1 MSTKRNYYL
10 HLTLAAFLA
19 ATPFAAQATVF
30 FSDTFGSGSTLTNTS
45 PANPTTSSTAYQY
58 MTAKAFTGS
67 LGLKA
72 NDLRLTF
79 PATASGIGEIQA
91 LFSTNPIVLAVDGD
105 FIEVT
110 VTFTN
115 VSGLLTN
122 SATATLGLGLYN
134 SGGINGSVKPVPG
147 GMSASLTS
155 ASNNATT
162 GNAQNWKG
170 YFGYIVTNGTA
181 HKIYNR
187 NVQSNGDNR
196 NQGTV
201 TSGTSNSPQTPAPT
215 ALTTAV
221 SASPTIAVLLPGTY
235 TEVLAITRNGA
246 NSVAITNSLYTGPSA
261 TGSPLVSFGAIATN
275 ANYLTSA
282 FDAFSYGYRLGT
294 ALTNDISAITVDGS
308 VTVISLPP
316 TITQQPVAV
325 TVATGGACPFIVTAT
340 GNNVIYQWR
349 RNGTNLLDGGNISG
363 STTSM
368 LVITNAGAADALSGA
383 NGYYCIV
390 SELGGASTN
399 TVTNS
404 LALVAPRNLIWNGAG
419 NLWDLANSLNWND
432 PVNPTTFNYGDAV
445 TFDDTGAGNANV
457 VLNNPF
463 LSAST
468 WLVTGSTAYAFN
480 GPGYFAGSGQL
491 VFNSSAGGNIQ
502 LLNVTNIHTGG
513 TVISNL
519 NASPT
524 IYASKY
530 QNLGNGPLILA
541 KTNLLEIAVTGS
553 ASLGI
558 AGDVVVNDDFTI
570 QFDGAGAFGG
580 VFLKNIS
587 GTSGK
592 TLSLVPQNTAVVNR
606 YRVYGTN
613 TACNANIAINP
624 NGSLTTNALYDGV
637 TLASYQTAGVQFYN
651 GVISGFGGIL
661 VKNSGSTT
669 LAAVLNNANTYSGGT
684 TIAQGILGVGNDAAL
699 GTGQLSLA
707 PDSGSTAGST
717 GTGTIFA
724 YGGARTIA
732 NAVNYPSGTN
742 NSTLIVAGT
751 NSIAFTANID
761 LNGLDNTGNPG
772 SRTITVNNTG
782 ATTFSGN
789 ISDSSAN
796 AIAFVKNGTGVLYLN
811 GANTFAGIT
820 TNSAAGRLAGSGSLA
835 GSVEVQTN
843 AAMGGGTAAAIGT
856 LSIGGNLTFEN
867 GGGGYFRLNKSNG
880 QTSDRV
886 AVTGLITNFS
896 TGTNIVVTNLGPTLV
911 IGDSFTLFNQAVTN
925 GNTWKVTGGLAAG
938 LGWTN
943 KLAANGTIQVVQSYA
958 SYSTN
963 ISYTVSGSTLIIT
976 WPATHQGWFLQSQT
990 NTLGVGLSTNWA
1002 TITGSDSVISTN
1014 LPIVPGN
1021 PSVFYRLKMP

>member
-1 MSTKRNYYL
+1 MSTKRHYPIYL
-10 HLTLAAFLA
+10 MLAAFLA
-19 ATPFAAQATVF
+19 VMPLAAKATVF

-58 MTAKAFTGS
+58 LTARAFTGS

-79 PATASGIGEIQA
+79 VATSSGVGECQA
-91 LFSTNPIVLAVDGD
+91 LFATNPVVLAADGD
-105 FIEVT
+105 FIQVT

-115 VSGLLTN
+115 VTGLLTN
-122 SATATLGLGLYN
+122 TATAAMGLGLYN
-134 SGGINGSVKPVPG
+134 SGGVNGSAQPVPG
-147 GMSASLTS
+147 GLNAALTS

-187 NVQSNGDNR
+187 NVQNNGDNR
-196 NQGTV
+196 NQATV
-201 TSGTSNSPQTPAPT
+201 TSGTSSSPQTPNPT

-221 SASPTIAVLLPGTY
+221 SASPTTVVLSPGTY

-261 TGSPLVSFGAIATN
+261 TGSPMVGFGAIATN

-282 FDAFSYGYRLGT
+282 FDAFSYGYRLG
-294 ALTNDISAITVDGS
+294 AAMTNDISFIQVDGS

-316 TITQQPVAV
+316 TITQQPVGA
-325 TVATGGACPFIVTAT
+325 TVATGGACPFIVAAT
-340 GNNVIYQWR
+340 GNNVVYQWR
-349 RNGTNLLDGGNISG
+349 RNGTNLVDGGNISG

-368 LVITNAGAADALSGA
+368 LVITNASAADALSGA
-383 NGYYCIV
+383 SGYYCIV

-399 TVTNS
+399 TATNS
-404 LALVAPRNLIWNGAG
+404 LTLVAARDLIWNGAG
-419 NLWDLANSLNWND
+419 NLWDLTNSPNWNSAG
-432 PVNPTTFNYGDAV
+432 NPTTFNYGDAV
-445 TFDDTGAGNANV
+445 TYDDTGAGNAAV
-457 VLNNPF
+457 ILNSPF
-463 LSAST
+463 LSASKWT
-468 WLVTGSTAYAFN
+468 VTGSTLYSFD
-480 GPGYFAGSGQL
+480 GPGYFAGPGQL
-491 VFNSSAGGNIQ
+491 VFNSSATSGNMQ
-502 LLNVTNIHTGG
+502 MLNVTNIHTGG
-513 TVISNL
+513 TVISNI
-519 NASPT
+519 NAAPL
-524 IYASKY
+524 IYVSKY

-541 KTNLLEIAVTGS
+541 KTNVLEIAVNGS
-553 ASLGI
+553 ATFGI

-570 QFDGAGAFGG
+570 QFDGSGVFGG
-580 VFLKNIS
+580 VFFGNIS
-587 GTSGK
+587 GALGK
-592 TLSLVPQNTAVVNR
+592 TLSLVPQNTGVVSR
-606 YRVYGTN
+606 YRMYGTN
-613 TACNANIAINP
+613 TVCNANISINP
-624 NGSLTTNALYDGV
+624 NGNVTGNALYDGV
-637 TLASYQTAGVQFYN
+637 VLASYQTAGVQLYN
-651 GVISGFGGIL
+651 GVISGVGGFI
-661 VKNSGSTT
+661 VKNSGASTT

-684 TIAQGILGVGNDAAL
+684 TIAQGVLGVGNDAAL

-707 PDSGSTAGST
+707 PDNGSTTGS
-717 GTGTIFA
+717 GTIFA

-742 NSTLIVAGT
+742 NSTLIIGGT
-751 NSIAFTANID
+751 NSITFTANID
-761 LNGLDNTGNPG
+761 LNGLDNTGNPV
-772 SRTITVNNTG
+772 SRTFTVNNTG

-796 AIAFVKNGTGVLYLN
+796 AIGFVKNGTGVLYLN
-811 GANTFAGIT
+811 GANTFTGVT

-835 GSVEVQTN
+835 GSVEVQAN
-843 AAMGGGTAAAIGT
+843 AAIGGGTAATIGT

-911 IGDSFTLFNQAVTN
+911 VGDTFTLFNQAVTN

-943 KLAANGTIQVVQSYA
+943 KLAANGTIQVVQSFA
-958 SYSTN
+958 TYSTN
-963 ISYTVSGSTLIIT
+963 ISYTVSGSTLTIS
-976 WPATHQGWFLQSQT
+976 WPATHQGWLLQAQT
-990 NTLGVGLSTNWA
+990 NTLGLGLSTNWA
-1002 TITGSDSVISTN
+1002 TITGTDSVISTN
-1014 LPIVPGN
+1014 LPMVPGN